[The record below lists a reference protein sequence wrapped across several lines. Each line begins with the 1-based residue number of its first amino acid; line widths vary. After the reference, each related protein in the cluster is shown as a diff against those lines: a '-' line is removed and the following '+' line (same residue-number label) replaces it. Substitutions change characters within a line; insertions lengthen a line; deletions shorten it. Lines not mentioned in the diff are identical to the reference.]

1 MNYDQYLDSL
11 GLTAD
16 ERRIMDTPARRQA
29 YEGAFSAITAER
41 DAEKRKRVDYEGKVD
56 TWYNTTVEKMAAKDT
71 EVIAARAAEAAKL
84 TGACKAAKDA
94 GIDGL
99 ADIAKSIGIDVDG
112 SQPPLD
118 PHRNVN

>member
-56 TWYNTTVEKMAAKDT
+56 TWYNTTVEKMAAKDK
-71 EVIAARAAEAAKL
+71 EVIAARAEAAKL
-84 TGACKAAKDA
+84 TGAFKAAKDA

-99 ADIAKSIGIDVDG
+99 ADIAK
-112 SQPPLD
+112 
-118 PHRNVN
+118 